1 LHKLAEALKKHI
13 KIFDVSASL
22 TCITCEVDRIQSTAR
37 SIVHRIAKAHG
48 DFKITSSTKD
58 VNNLGFTKVII
69 ERR

>member
-1 LHKLAEALKKHI
+1 MHKLAEDLKKHV
-13 KIFDVSASL
+13 KIFDVSESL
-22 TCITCEVDRIQSTAR
+22 TYITCEVDRIQSTAR
-37 SIVHRIAKAHG
+37 SIIHRIAKAHG